1 MTETV
6 LSRRGLLGA
15 VGAAAVAP
23 LAAALMPVA
32 ARAAEPTALKP
43 QLLQRALA
51 ALNRHGDRIR
61 VRETMAIADYAAAS
75 GVPRFHLV
83 DVASGRVTSLLV
95 SHGRGSDPGH
105 RGWVERF
112 SNQPGSF
119 ASSSGAYAA
128 GDLYVGKHGR
138 SRRLIGLDPANSN
151 AEARAIVVHSAWY
164 VSPAMVQQ
172 HGKLGRSEGCFA
184 VSEAELE
191 QVLAR
196 LAPGTLLYADKV

>member
-15 VGAAAVAP
+15 LGAAAAAP
-23 LAAALMPVA
+23 LAAALMPLS
-32 ARAAEPTALKP
+32 ARAAESTALKP

-51 ALNRHGDRIR
+51 ALDRHSARIG

-83 DVASGRVTSLLV
+83 NVASGRVTSLLV

-112 SNQPGSF
+112 SNQPGSL